1 MPSGARLR
9 SSVLSAREHLAEGR
23 EQLRQQHDRGL
34 DGVKVC
40 GRFTSLMDSAVQ
52 RLYDAALDDLP
63 ARDAAELRERVT
75 LVAHG
80 GYGRRQ
86 QSPHSDVDMMVL
98 YGGKVEGIVA
108 DFARRLTQDIFDVG
122 IQLGQSVRTAAQAIQ
137 MARSEPQIGTSLIE
151 SRLLLGSTSEYESY
165 LAQFK
170 AMVEKNRA
178 RLGRE
183 FIAER
188 RVERLQYGETVY
200 LLEPNLKRSRGGMR
214 DIHLLRWLW
223 FLRCGVADFDRL
235 HDMGVLSKF
244 DHRRLISSQ
253 VFLLRVRNEMHFHA
267 NEAADMLTRAEQVRL
282 AQYFQYRGRQ
292 GLLPVEQFMR
302 DYFHH
307 TNHIWH
313 LAHRLSELVQPPSRV
328 QRVFGPVLGYTTSDG
343 YHIGRREISAT
354 AKAMARLELHLDE
367 VLRLVQLARTE
378 EKRIS
383 QDTWYFVYRTAPQ
396 YSNMLEHS
404 TAQKFLKLL
413 DEPERLGELL
423 RRLLELGV
431 LEKII
436 PEFAHARCLLQF
448 NQYHKY
454 TVDEHSIRTVEEAT
468 HFADRRDALGE
479 AYVHLQDKRMLHLA
493 LLIHDLGKGYDE
505 DHSDVGRRIAQRI
518 AERFELSVEDS
529 DTLEFLVHKHL
540 LMSHLAF
547 RRDTS
552 QMALLKRF
560 AEEVGTPERL
570 QLLALV
576 SCADLAGVGP
586 GVLNNWKVD
595 VLFELYRRTLR
606 MLTPERAIVEDRDES
621 ARKAALAMCTPD
633 EQQDGWFARQLEAL
647 PESFIARR
655 SPAEVIE
662 VLRRFRTLEPRG
674 GTAWAGYWK
683 ETDTV
688 EFFGAIDQGAGRA
701 IFSSMAGALTSHGMQ
716 ILSAE
721 THTLADGWLLLHY
734 VAHDPDYPGEP
745 PAQRLDAVCES
756 LAASIDREEPPTFRK
771 VWGQDQHIANAA
783 LSNLPNEVRID
794 TQLSDECSIVE
805 IFTIDR
811 RGLLY
816 GLARA
821 LHDLGLIIRFAKIGT
836 YLDQVVDVFYVTE
849 RDGTKPIATDRLE
862 EIRTRLFE
870 VVGPTASVT
879 APH

>member
-1 MPSGARLR
+1 
-9 SSVLSAREHLAEGR
+9 
-23 EQLRQQHDRGL
+23 
-34 DGVKVC
+34 
-40 GRFTSLMDSAVQ
+40 
-52 RLYDAALDDLP
+52 
-63 ARDAAELRERVT
+63 
-75 LVAHG
+75 
-80 GYGRRQ
+80 
-86 QSPHSDVDMMVL
+86 
-98 YGGKVEGIVA
+98 
-108 DFARRLTQDIFDVG
+108 
-122 IQLGQSVRTAAQAIQ
+122 
-137 MARSEPQIGTSLIE
+137 
-151 SRLLLGSTSEYESY
+151 
-165 LAQFK
+165 
-170 AMVEKNRA
+170 
-178 RLGRE
+178 
-183 FIAER
+183 
-188 RVERLQYGETVY
+188 
-200 LLEPNLKRSRGGMR
+200 MR

-223 FLRCGVADFDRL
+223 FIRCGVADFDRL

-253 VFLLRVRNEMHFHA
+253 TFLLRVRNEMHFHA
-267 NEAADMLTRAEQVRL
+267 NEAADTLTRAEQLRL
-282 AQYFQYRGRQ
+282 AEYFQYRGRQ

-328 QRVFGPVLGYTTSDG
+328 QRVFGPVLGYTTKDG

-354 AKAMARLELHLDE
+354 TKAIARLELHLDE

-396 YSNMLEHS
+396 YSNLLARE

-413 DEPERLGELL
+413 DSPERLGELL

-468 HFADRRDALGE
+468 HFGDRRDALGE
-479 AYVHLQDKRMLHLA
+479 AYVHLQNKRMLHLA
-493 LLIHDLGKGYDE
+493 LLIHDLGKGYEE
-505 DHSDVGRRIAQRI
+505 DHSDVGRVIAQRT

-552 QMALLKRF
+552 QTALVARF

-606 MLTPERAIVEDRDES
+606 LLTPERAIVEDRDKLERQ
-621 ARKAALAMCTPD
+621 ATRALFTKLEIDDP
-633 EQQDGWFARQLEAL
+633 WFERQLEAL
-647 PESFIARR
+647 PEAFIARR
-655 SPAEVIE
+655 TPEEVHE
-662 VLRRFRTLEPRG
+662 VLRRLRGLESRG
-674 GTAWAGYWK
+674 GTAWSGYLP

-688 EFFGAIDQGAGRA
+688 EFFGAIDQGVGRA
-701 IFSSMAGALTSHGMQ
+701 IFSSMAGALTGHGMQ

-721 THTLADGWLLLHY
+721 THTLADELLLLHY

-745 PAQRLDAVCES
+745 PPDRLSAVCDS
-756 LAASIDREEPPTFRK
+756 LVASIDREEPPAFRT
-771 VWGQDQHIANAA
+771 VWGQDQLAANAA

-794 TQLSDECSIVE
+794 TQLSDDCAIVE
-805 IFTIDR
+805 VFTIDR

-849 RDGTKPIATDRLE
+849 RDGAKPQSPDRQS
-862 EIRTRLFE
+862 EIRTRLLE
-870 VVGPTASVT
+870 VV
-879 APH
+879 APAAKVAAPR

>member
-1 MPSGARLR
+1 MPTGARLR
-9 SSVLSAREHLAEGR
+9 ASVLAAREHLAEGR
-23 EQLRQQHDRGL
+23 EQVRQHHERGL
-34 DGVKVC
+34 DGVKIC
-40 GRFTSLMDSAVQ
+40 GRFTSLVDGAIQ
-52 RLYDAALDDLP
+52 KLYDAALDDLP
-63 ARDAAELRERVT
+63 PRDATELRERVA

-80 GYGRRQ
+80 GYGRRHQ
-86 QSPHSDVDMMVL
+86 APYSDVDMMLL
-98 YGGKVEGIVA
+98 YGGKIDDLIA

-122 IQLGQSVRTAAQAIQ
+122 IQFGQSVRTAAQAIQ
-137 MARSEPQIGTSLIE
+137 LARSEPQIGTSLVE
-151 SRLLLGSTSEYESY
+151 SRLLLGSSKEFDSY
-165 LAQFK
+165 LTQFK
-170 AMVEKNRA
+170 AMVERNRA
-178 RLGRE
+178 KLGRE

-188 RVERLQYGETVY
+188 RTERLQYGETVY

-223 FLRCGVADFDRL
+223 YLRCGVADFDRL

-244 DHRRLISSQ
+244 DHRRLVSSQ
-253 VFLLRVRNEMHFHA
+253 MFLLRVRNEMHFHA
-267 NEAADMLTRAEQVRL
+267 GEAADTLTRAEQLRL
-282 AQYFQYRGRQ
+282 AEYFQYRGRQ

-313 LAHRLSELVQPPSRV
+313 LAHRLSDLVQPASTV
-328 QRVFGPVLGYTTSDG
+328 ERVFGPVLGYTTKDG
-343 YHIGRREISAT
+343 YHIGRQEISAT
-354 AKAMARLELHLDE
+354 TKAMARLELHLDE

-396 YSNMLEHS
+396 YSNLLDRN

-413 DEPERLGELL
+413 DSPERLGELL

-493 LLIHDLGKGYDE
+493 LLVHDLGKGYEE
-505 DHSDVGRRIAQRI
+505 DHSDVGRRIAQRT
-518 AERFELSVEDS
+518 AERFELSVEDT

-552 QMALLKRF
+552 QPELVKRF

-606 MLTPERAIVEDRDES
+606 MLSPDHVMVEDRDRT
-621 ARKAALAMCTPD
+621 AREATLALCNEAERNDPWIA
-633 EQQDGWFARQLEAL
+633 QQIEAI
-647 PESFIARR
+647 PEAFIARR
-655 SPAEVIE
+655 SPEEVLE
-662 VLRRFRTLEPRG
+662 VLRKLRALEPRG
-674 GTAWAGYWK
+674 GTAWALYWP

-688 EFFGAIDQGAGRA
+688 EFFSAIEQGVGRA
-701 IFSSMAGALTSHGMQ
+701 IFSSMAGALTSQGMQ

-721 THTLADGWLLLHY
+721 THTLADGLLLLHY

-745 PAQRLDAVCES
+745 PAERLASGCQS
-756 LAASIDREEPPTFRK
+756 LVASIDREEPPLFRT
-771 VWGQDQHIANAA
+771 VWGQDQHVASAA
-783 LSNLPNEVRID
+783 LTNLPNEVRID
-794 TQLSDECSIVE
+794 TQLSEECTIVE
-805 IFTIDR
+805 VFTIDR

-849 RDGTKPIATDRLE
+849 RDGTKPCSPDRLA
-862 EIRTRLFE
+862 EIRTHLLE
-870 VVGPTASVT
+870 VVDPTAKAAS
-879 APH
+879 H